1 MKKFIKLIL
10 VSLIC
15 ILSINNVYAR
25 ELLKRGSTGSD
36 VKKLQEQL
44 NKVMNCNLETDGIYG
59 SKTYSCVVKFQD
71 ANNLTTDGIVG
82 NKTYK
87 KLYSTSNNNKKS
99 TTINYSTNPNADL
112 NNATKNN
119 ALVVTNKTIIR
130 SEANEKSRALK
141 PATSGEIY
149 TYDDATSTGWYLVK
163 ISNDTYGYI
172 KKSSISTNFVL
183 VDISK
188 QRLIYYRN
196 NKANLNTRVVT
207 GLKGVHDTPTGV
219 YHLLWKTT
227 DYHMKKYNADVA
239 YWMPFTE
246 SGIGFH
252 DASWRSTSQFKS
264 STYITSGSHGCVNM
278 MRKDAKKLYK
288 TLDKTTTIIVRK

>member
-44 NKVMNCNLETDGIYG
+44 NKVMNCNLEIDGIYG

-82 NKTYK
+82 DKTYK

-130 SEANEKSRALK
+130 SDPKEKSRALK
-141 PATSGEIY
+141 PATVGEIY
-149 TYDDATSTGWYLVK
+149 NYDDATSTGWYLVK

-172 KKSSISTNFVL
+172 KKSSISTNFIL
-183 VDISK
+183 VDISE

-196 NKANLNTRVVT
+196 KAYLNTRVVT
-207 GLKGVHDTPTGV
+207 GLKGSHDTPTGV

-252 DASWRSTSQFKS
+252 DASWRSTSQFNS

-288 TLDKTTTIIVRK
+288 TIDKTTTIIVRK

>member
-119 ALVVTNKTIIR
+119 ALVVTSKTIIR
-130 SEANEKSRALK
+130 SEANKKSRALK
-141 PATSGEIY
+141 PAIAGEIY

-183 VDISK
+183 VDISE

-196 NKANLNTRVVT
+196 NKANLNTRV
-207 GLKGVHDTPTGV
+207 VHDTPTGV

-252 DASWRSTSQFKS
+252 DASWRSTSQFNS